1 MKTFQKAGISVFI
14 LSAVAFAVWIYIFPA
29 SESIHIDLDSFGIG
43 FLNREMMKNGST
55 DSKKMEEKYKKEAA
69 RIVGEYLNLTA
80 GQEYDLAQVGEI
92 KQKLLDLTVPAK
104 FKDLHL
110 NLVLAMSQMEI
121 SLNGGEPEAKIASQ
135 ELITEAKANYG
146 WLSQ

>member
-1 MKTFQKAGISVFI
+1 MSALAFSVF
-14 LSAVAFAVWIYIFPA
+14 IYIFPA

-43 FLNREMMKNGST
+43 FLNREIMENGT
-55 DSKKMEEKYKKEAA
+55 TENKKMEENYKKESA
-69 RIVGEYLNLTA
+69 RIVGEYLNLTENP
-80 GQEYDLAQVGEI
+80 EYKPEQIGMI
-92 KQKLLDLTVPAK
+92 KQELLDLIVPTK

-121 SLNGGEPEAKIASQ
+121 FSNAQAPEAKTASQ
-135 ELITEAKANYG
+135 ELITEAKANYA